1 MHSLIR
7 ELEKTQLKPQKEL
20 RIGDEVRFQIEIVEG
35 NKKRLQAFEGMIMKK
50 RGEGLGATVT
60 VRKTSAGIGVEKIIP
75 VHMPALRKIEVVR
88 RGRVRR
94 AKLYFLRGLTGK
106 ASKVREDLDM
116 VRADK
121 AERRKKAGAAPAK
134 KAEAKKTEAKAA
146 TEKAPKKAAKPKAK
160 AKSGK

>member
-1 MHSLIR
+1 MHPLIR

-20 RIGDEVRFQIEIVEG
+20 RIGDEVKFQMEIVEG

-75 VHMPALRKIEVVR
+75 VHLPALRKIEVVR
-88 RGRVRR
+88 RGKARR
-94 AKLYFLRGLTGK
+94 AKLYYLRALTGK
-106 ASKVREDLDM
+106 AFKVKEDLDM

-121 AERRKKAGAAPAK
+121 AARRKKAAEAPAK
-134 KAEAKKTEAKAA
+134 K
-146 TEKAPKKAAKPKAK
+146 EKVERNVEKRAAKPKKEKAAPK
-160 AKSGK
+160 AKK